1 MPVEE
6 LAPGVY
12 GWAGQEG
19 VRLRQPIG
27 SGGGGSS
34 APQLLEMMTE
44 IRDKASSTQPAQGWV
59 RDTAVTPSHIRLRI
73 GLGIPPQCDTAWQ
86 VFLGVR
92 SAAEDEAA
100 LTAAGIEQIVT
111 VGSAPRPLVSGV
123 PVCSVR

>member
-34 APQLLEMMTE
+34 APQLVEMMTE
-44 IRDKASSTQPAQGWV
+44 IRDKASSTRPAQGWV
-59 RDTAVTPSHIRLRI
+59 RDTA
-73 GLGIPPQCDTAWQ
+73 QCDTVAQPAQRW
-86 VFLGVR
+86 VG
-92 SAAEDEAA
+92 D
-100 LTAAGIEQIVT
+100 TA
-111 VGSAPRPLVSGV
+111 
-123 PVCSVR
+123 PV

>member
-6 LAPGVY
+6 LSPGVY

-34 APQLLEMMTE
+34 APQLVEMMTE

-73 GLGIPPQCDTAWQ
+73 GLGIPPQCDTA
-86 VFLGVR
+86 
-92 SAAEDEAA
+92 
-100 LTAAGIEQIVT
+100 
-111 VGSAPRPLVSGV
+111 
-123 PVCSVR
+123 